1 MGNFMKW
8 INNFKFRTKIIFG
21 VYANIV
27 LALFASGVSI
37 VFMSDVS
44 NSSEILT
51 LSDDVVQTVIQAGND
66 RRDFISGGDIQY
78 GDSVQNACLTGQE
91 ILREIISLTD
101 SKEIASTAED
111 MIGVLDDYVL
121 VFQDVIDAVDVKSTI
136 FNATGNLGTAINTV
150 INEVKSV
157 AQGNSDVVF
166 KLLEFEGDFN
176 MLQMLFVYYYSVETG
191 TAYDAVEAQ
200 FTVLKSE
207 LTELTGLVAG
217 SDTLKAAVDSMS
229 ANIDSF
235 ENQCAL
241 YKQKIQEQDDALSEL
256 DVLAQELDGSADKS
270 SEYYGGAALLSD
282 LAGNDLSDSE
292 SLQRTLQIIVAVS
305 GVLMGVLVCNV
316 LIASTTRPL
325 GNIVKIGDALA
336 AGDIDREFALD
347 INRRDE
353 VGDLSR
359 CFQNIV
365 TSQKE
370 ISAGFEKMAS
380 GDLTIEFKPRSE
392 KDAMGSAF
400 VRMLNDLRALM
411 TKLTNTAKGLT
422 EASVQLS
429 KASEQAGQATQQIA
443 STSQQVARGA
453 SEQSASLQET
463 THAMG
468 QLSTAIEQ
476 ISKGAQ
482 EQSRGIEKTL
492 STVKKVVDASNK
504 ATDEAAQAADV
515 SSKSADV
522 AKNGAVM
529 AKQTVDGMEKI
540 REAIGFTSQKITRL
554 GEQSGEIDK
563 IVATIDDIAAQTNL
577 LALNAAIEA
586 ARAGEQGRGFAVVA
600 DEVRKLAE
608 RSLRATKEIA
618 DLIIGIQT
626 GVNDAVKAM
635 EDSTSYV
642 ENGYKLATD
651 SGNSMSEILKYAE
664 GVGQGVQNISNAT
677 ERLSKLGDELL
688 KVMEEISSVVEEN
701 TAATEQMAASSDQVS
716 KSVESVAGVAEE
728 NGAATEEVSASAE
741 EMSAQVEEVVASAQS
756 LSAMADELSKAVSVF
771 KLSKN

>member
-1 MGNFMKW
+1 MKW
-8 INNFKFRTKIIFG
+8 LNNFKFGFKIVCSFFLI
-21 VYANIV
+21 IV
-27 LALFASGVSI
+27 LAVISSVISIIYMAQITTSSDTMDLSGDI
-37 VFMSDVS
+37 
-44 NSSEILT
+44 
-51 LSDDVVQTVIQAGND
+51 VQTVLQAGND
-66 RRDFISGGDIQY
+66 RRDLISTGESTYGNEVLSAVDDCVDIL
-78 GDSVQNACLTGQE
+78 D
-91 ILREIISLTD
+91 EIIDTTGSA
-101 SKEIASTAED
+101 EIVSAAED
-111 MIGVLDDYVL
+111 MKVVFDDYVP
-121 VFQDVIDAVDVKSTI
+121 VFEDVIAAEENMNSAESVWVTLGQEFSTVVAQLKTAAADDTDVLLQVDSLEGKFYLMRVSAVNYGWKQTDEAYQSLQKAISDTDAELSALESMI
-136 FNATGNLGTAINTV
+136 AGNSSLATGAA
-150 INEVKSV
+150 SV
-157 AQGNSDVVF
+157 
-166 KLLEFEGDFN
+166 
-176 MLQMLFVYYYSVETG
+176 
-191 TAYDAVEAQ
+191 
-200 FTVLKSE
+200 
-207 LTELTGLVAG
+207 
-217 SDTLKAAVDSMS
+217 S
-229 ANIDSF
+229 ANIEEYLAQSEKF
-235 ENQCAL
+235 HQAL
-241 YKQKIQEQDDALSEL
+241 EDQNDALSEL
-256 DVLAQELDGSADKS
+256 TVLAQELNGSDDDS
-270 SEYYGGAALLSD
+270 SAYYGGAALLTAEAVAD
-282 LAGNDLSDSE
+282 LESAENLAKTIQIAICIAIVILGVLISFVLVSSTTKPLKVIVDAGNAL
-292 SLQRTLQIIVAVS
+292 A
-305 GVLMGVLVCNV
+305 
-316 LIASTTRPL
+316 
-325 GNIVKIGDALA
+325 IGDTNKN
-336 AGDIDREFALD
+336 IHLD
-347 INRRDE
+347 YERRDE
-353 VGDLSR
+353 IGEIAL
-359 CFQNIV
+359 CFHNV
-365 TSQKE
+365 VASQRE
-370 ISAGFEKMAS
+370 MTDGFEKMAN
-380 GDLTIEFKPRSE
+380 GDLTIEFKPRSD
-392 KDAMGSAF
+392 KDVMGIAF
-400 VRMLNDLRALM
+400 VKMLNDLRALM

-422 EASVQLS
+422 EASAQLA

-443 STSQQVARGA
+443 STSQQVAKGA

-463 THAMG
+463 TRAID

-482 EQSRGIEKTL
+482 EQSKGIEKTL
-492 STVKKVVDASNK
+492 STVREVAEAAGK
-504 ATDEAAQAADV
+504 ATSDARAA
-515 SSKSADV
+515 SSNSAESAKV
-522 AKNGAVM
+522 AEDGAVM

>member
-1 MGNFMKW
+1 MKW
-8 INNFKFRTKIIFG
+8 LNNFKFGFKIVCSFFLII
-21 VYANIV
+21 A
-27 LALFASGVSI
+27 LAVISSVISIIYMAQITTSSDTMDLSGDI
-37 VFMSDVS
+37 
-44 NSSEILT
+44 
-51 LSDDVVQTVIQAGND
+51 VQTVLQAGND
-66 RRDFISGGDIQY
+66 RRDLISTGESAYGNEVLSAVDDCVDIL
-78 GDSVQNACLTGQE
+78 DEIIDTTGSA
-91 ILREIISLTD
+91 EIISAA
-101 SKEIASTAED
+101 KEMNGVFEDYIPVFKDVITAEENMNSAESVWATLGQEFSTVVAQLKTAAAD
-111 MIGVLDDYVL
+111 DTDVLLQVDSLEGKFYLMRVSAVNYGWKQTDEAYQSLQEAISDTDAELSVLESMIAGNSSL
-121 VFQDVIDAVDVKSTI
+121 
-136 FNATGNLGTAINTV
+136 ATGAA
-150 INEVKSV
+150 SV
-157 AQGNSDVVF
+157 SASIEEYLAQSEKF
-166 KLLEFEGDFN
+166 HQAL
-176 MLQMLFVYYYSVETG
+176 
-191 TAYDAVEAQ
+191 EAQ
-200 FTVLKSE
+200 
-207 LTELTGLVAG
+207 
-217 SDTLKAAVDSMS
+217 
-229 ANIDSF
+229 N
-235 ENQCAL
+235 
-241 YKQKIQEQDDALSEL
+241 DALSEL
-256 DVLAQELDGSADKS
+256 TVLAQELNGSDDDS
-270 SEYYGGAALLSD
+270 SAYYGGAALLTAEAVAD
-282 LAGNDLSDSE
+282 LESAENLAKTIQIAICIAIVILGVLISFVLVSSTTKPLKVIVDAGNAL
-292 SLQRTLQIIVAVS
+292 A
-305 GVLMGVLVCNV
+305 
-316 LIASTTRPL
+316 
-325 GNIVKIGDALA
+325 IGDTNKN
-336 AGDIDREFALD
+336 IHLD
-347 INRRDE
+347 YERRDE
-353 VGDLSR
+353 IGEIAL
-359 CFQNIV
+359 CFHNV
-365 TSQKE
+365 VASQKE
-370 ISAGFEKMAS
+370 MTDGFEKMAS
-380 GDLTIEFKPRSE
+380 GDLTIEFKPRSD
-392 KDAMGSAF
+392 KDVMGIAF
-400 VRMLNDLRALM
+400 VKMLNDLRALM
-411 TKLTNTAKGLT
+411 IKLTNTAKGLT
-422 EASVQLS
+422 EASAQLA

-463 THAMG
+463 TRAID

-482 EQSRGIEKTL
+482 EQSKGIEKTL
-492 STVKKVVDASNK
+492 STVREVAEAAGK
-504 ATDEAAQAADV
+504 ATNDARAA
-515 SSKSADV
+515 SSSSSESAKV
-522 AKNGAVM
+522 AEDGAVM

-642 ENGYKLATD
+642 ENGYKLAID

-771 KLSKN
+771 KVSKN